1 MTICGI
7 VLKVR
12 RLEADNLPMSNY
24 QDPFVEVSPGC
35 WIRERYVIS
44 TDLRRAVAEADRNA
58 LELILSDLA
67 AKVRLPEGSS
77 SDYGLVDLT
86 GPEPVIDLP

>member
-44 TDLRRAVAEADRNA
+44 RDLLEVAEADRNA